1 MSGAGWGKKT
11 SNQRPQGTVRRS
23 QVVTTFGPGAMVDLI
38 DHAVLVGGLD
48 FWNFDATKGGT
59 TIVEPR
65 LREAIAE
72 RFKVRKRK
80 LSIEDAFREPPTGDE
95 QDSTPLR
102 GIQVLEFP
110 RWHVCQ
116 SPSCRALVRSDNLEL
131 KRERYHH
138 ACNRS
143 KSSET
148 VPIRFVAA
156 CSKGHIQDFPWIY
169 FVHAGSES
177 GPCPAPS
184 LSLEEGA
191 SGDFSEVVVVCSCG
205 ERRSL
210 AHALVEEA
218 NPVCHGD
225 RPWLGPEGQQP
236 CAGQNLRLLVR
247 TASNGYFPQVVSA
260 LSVPDEAGALQNAVR
275 QVWDVLTAADKD
287 SLPAFRLIPK
297 VKAALSPYSD
307 ADVLATIAS
316 IRKGEGVPREP
327 LRTAEWKQF
336 LAASPEKPGELPRID
351 ERFFV
356 RRGGVPKVLA
366 GWVER
371 LVLAHKLREVR
382 AQIGFTRIEPVT
394 ADLQGEFDLGVEVQ
408 DLGLQTDWLPATEI
422 LGEGV
427 FIQLDE
433 ARVQAWEKR
442 PQVIQRGVALLAGYD
457 AWAEGVDRAPPFPGI
472 RFYMLHS
479 LAHLLVS
486 AVSLEAGYSASSI
499 RERIYC
505 AAGDSDTPMAGI
517 LLSTGS
523 SGTDGTLGGLVE
535 QGRHLERHFR
545 RAFQL
550 GKLCSN
556 DPVCGHHSP
565 QGDPSERFLEGAAC
579 HGCLFIAECSCER
592 FNCYLDRAL
601 VVPTM
606 GHAPELAFLNGL
618 L

>member
-1 MSGAGWGKKT
+1 MSSGGWGKKT
-11 SNQRPQGTVRRS
+11 SNLKPQGSIRRS
-23 QVVTTFGPGAMVDLI
+23 QVVNSFGPGSMVDLI

-48 FWNFDATKGGT
+48 FWNYDADKGAT

-80 LSIEDAFREPPTGDE
+80 LSIEDAFREPPIGSD
-95 QDSTPLR
+95 QDASPLR
-102 GIQVLEFP
+102 GVQVLEFP

-116 SPSCRALVRSDNLEL
+116 NPSCRALVRENNLTL
-131 KRERYHH
+131 KRDRYHH
-138 ACNRS
+138 SCNSS
-143 KSSET
+143 KTSET

-156 CSKGHIQDFPWIY
+156 CSKGHIQEFPWVY
-169 FVHAGSES
+169 FVHAEVEGGSC
-177 GPCPAPS
+177 GAPS
-184 LSLEEGA
+184 LTLDEGA

-205 ERRSL
+205 ARRSL
-210 AHALVEEA
+210 ANALVKEA
-218 NPVCHGD
+218 NPFCGGE
-225 RPWLGPEGQQP
+225 RPWLGPEGQQA
-236 CAGQNLRLLVR
+236 CAGENLRLLVR

-260 LSVPDEAGALQNAVR
+260 LSVPDEAGKLHAAVQR
-275 QVWDVLTAADKD
+275 VWDVLTAADAAT
-287 SLPAFRLIPK
+287 LPTFRAIPK
-297 VKAALSPYSD
+297 VKAALGGFSNEE
-307 ADVLATIAS
+307 VLAAIDG
-316 IRKGEGVPREP
+316 IRKGVGVPREP
-327 LRTAEWKQF
+327 LRTAEWNQF
-336 LAASPEKPGELPRID
+336 LAAPLEKPGELPEVD
-351 ERFFV
+351 DRFFV
-356 RRGGVPKVLA
+356 RRGAVPKTLT
-366 GWVER
+366 GWVEE

-427 FIQLDE
+427 FIRLSEKQ
-433 ARVQAWEKR
+433 VVAWEKR
-442 PQVIQRGVALLAGYD
+442 PEVIARGMELLAGYD
-457 AWAEGVDRAPPFPGI
+457 AWAAGVDRPPPFPGI

-479 LAHLLVS
+479 LAHLLLS
-486 AVSLEAGYSASSI
+486 AVSLEAGYSATSI
-499 RERIYC
+499 RERLYC

-545 RAFQL
+545 RAFEL

-565 QGDPSERFLEGAAC
+565 QGDQAERFLEGAAC
-579 HGCLFIAECSCER
+579 HGCLFMAECSCER
-592 FNCYLDRAL
+592 FNCYLDRSL

-606 GHAPELAFLNGL
+606 GHPPELAFLHGFM
-618 L
+618 